1 MHVEL
6 QLLSRVIRTGQLAD
20 VLEWGIQEDDFRT
33 TEGRGLF
40 NHLLGYWKASETS
53 GAVPGEKSFEQMY
66 PAFEFCD
73 DASMTLDALC
83 AEVRK
88 MRIILETREAM
99 TEANE
104 VVDIEPITAVSRL
117 LDRLMM
123 TRSLGMKSHDDLYS
137 SAIDEQVRRY
147 QLAERGIQT
156 CCFHWPWDPLN
167 EATGGVQDDDYIVIY
182 GRPKSKKTFVLG
194 EFIASTYDQGKCV
207 MVYTKEMPTW
217 QIYRRVTAAIAR
229 LPYEEYRLGKLS
241 PEHRRDFYMVA
252 DMIRTQA
259 RATSG
264 RHNIIAVSGRDAPA
278 GQDNMM
284 WLRGKVEKYKP
295 DAVFIDGLYL
305 MSADRKTG
313 KDHERVMQIS
323 RAARQ
328 MVLDTHVPVIA
339 TMQANRQASKNGD
352 AELDEIAYSDA
363 IGQDATCAIRSIN
376 EKTSPPT
383 IALVLAGSREFQL
396 NGIRIGGMPYSD
408 LSFKEAMTDKEVAK
422 AKAKDAD
429 EEEKKKKD
437 EPKPIRTPVSSKIHN
452 KTLDDQLKNVQ

>member
-6 QLLSRVIRTGQLAD
+6 QLLSRVIQTGQLAD
-20 VLEWGIQEDDFRT
+20 VLEWGIQEEDFRT

-40 NHLLGYWKASETS
+40 NHLIGYWKASETS
-53 GAVPGEKSFEQMY
+53 GSVPGPRSFEQLY
-66 PAFEFCD
+66 PSFEFCD

-83 AEVRK
+83 AEVRR

-104 VVDIEPITAVSRL
+104 IVDVEPITAVSRL

-147 QLAERGIQT
+147 QMAERGIQT
-156 CCFHWPWDPLN
+156 CCFNWPWDLLN

-229 LPYEEYRLGKLS
+229 LPYNEYRLGKMS
-241 PEHRRDFYMVA
+241 PEHRQNFYMVA

-259 RATSG
+259 KATGG
-264 RHNIIAVSGRDAPA
+264 RHNIIAISGRDAPA
-278 GQDNMM
+278 GQDNMT
-284 WLRGKVEKYKP
+284 WLRGKIEKYKP

-328 MVLDTHVPVIA
+328 TVLDTHIPLIA

-376 EKTSPPT
+376 EKGSPPT
-383 IALVLAGSREFQL
+383 IALVLAGSREFEL

-437 EPKPIRTPVSSKIHN
+437 EPKPIRTPVSSKDHT
-452 KTLDDQLKNVQ
+452 KTLDDQLKNAQ